1 MRKPSVLLINR
12 IYPPVR
18 GATGRVLRDLAQA
31 FARDGWEVTVLTT
44 EPQRTKN
51 GRDSQ
56 DGGVRVCR
64 IPAPLRKTPFNYFW
78 IWLRLLWVALFL
90 PRHHLVV
97 TLTDPPFL
105 VVAGRFIARLKKSM
119 HIHWCQDLYPDILPA
134 LGVKPSPFLM
144 RFLQHMS
151 RRSMKSCD
159 RVVAIGRCMARH
171 LVSTGVDMARL
182 VTIPNWPDSELVE
195 PKEAPSIRIQD
206 AANSNRAR
214 ALLKSKP
221 FFVDEDPKFRV
232 LYAGNIGRA
241 HPVATLL
248 QAAEDLSG
256 VFPEIEFVFVGEGPG
271 FEALARERSVRGLDN
286 IRLLPPQP
294 ASRLK
299 DLMESG
305 DVHLISMKHEVMGM
319 LVPSKLYAALAAG
332 RPCVL
337 IGPEQSE
344 TARVLKEF
352 GAGLV
357 VPQGNA
363 HALAEAIKTYRLDE
377 GAWFSAQQG
386 ALKAA
391 EKFTPDSSLTSW
403 VKGAREIVRYKAA

>member
-12 IYPPVR
+12 VYPPVR

-31 FARDGWEVTVLTT
+31 FARDGWDVTVLTT
-44 EPQRTKN
+44 AAQSGE
-51 GRDSQ
+51 SQ
-56 DGGVRVCR
+56 DGDVHVHR
-64 IPAPLRKTPFNYFW
+64 IAARLHKTALNYVW
-78 IWLRLLWVALFL
+78 IWFRLLWVALSL
-90 PRHHLVV
+90 PRHQLVV

-105 VVAGRFIARLKKSM
+105 VVAGRLISRIKKST

-144 RFLQHMS
+144 RFLQGMS

-171 LVSTGVDMARL
+171 LVSTGVDMSRL
-182 VTIPNWPDSELVE
+182 VTIPNWPDLELTAKAE
-195 PKEAPSIRIQD
+195 PPSIKVQD

-214 ALLKSKP
+214 AVLKAKP
-221 FFVDEDPKFRV
+221 FFVDEEPKFRV

-248 QAAEDLSG
+248 QAAENLLAT
-256 VFPEIEFVFVGEGPG
+256 FPEIEFVFVGEGPG
-271 FEALARERSVRGLDN
+271 FDALARERASRGLDN

-294 ASRLK
+294 AARLK

-352 GAGLV
+352 GAGQV
-357 VPQGNA
+357 IPQGNA
-363 HALAEAIKTYRLDE
+363 VALAEAIKTYRLD
-377 GAWFSAQQG
+377 GDAWFSAQQG

-391 EKFTPDSSLTSW
+391 ENFTPDGSLASW